1 MKTERSPFFQIAT
14 LSLFSLLVLTTIS
27 CSEQTTLKEK
37 FQDDFKIGVTL
48 GAREIIGKD
57 SLGLKLV
64 TEQFDAVT
72 TDNDMKWQRIHPY
85 PGVFNFKIAD
95 KFIEYG
101 NENGMYLVGHTLIWH
116 SQTPD
121 WVFQDSLGEPASRE
135 DMILRMEDHI
145 TTIVTHYKG
154 KIDCWDVVNEAVN
167 DDGTIREN
175 VWYNAIGEDY
185 IQLAFEFARK
195 ADPDAY
201 LNYND
206 YSLARPEKRDGVI
219 KLVKSLQEKGIQV
232 DGIGM
237 QGHYDLEGPDIEA
250 IEASIVAFS
259 KLGVRVNITEL
270 DISVLPSPWGRIGAD
285 ISISKKLREEL
296 NPYTEMLPDSI
307 QLELANRYKELFNVF
322 VKHSDKI
329 DRVTFWGVTDKTSW
343 KNNFPMRGRTDYPLL
358 FDRNY
363 QAKPA
368 FDAVMEVVN

>member
-37 FQDDFKIGVTL
+37 FQDDFKIGATL

-185 IQLAFEFARK
+185 IQLAFEFARN
-195 ADPDAY
+195 ADPDTY

-270 DISVLPSPWGRIGAD
+270 DISALPSPWGRIGAD

-358 FDRNY
+358 FDRSY

>member
-14 LSLFSLLVLTTIS
+14 RSLFSLLVLTTIS

-37 FQDDFKIGVTL
+37 FQDDFKIGATL

-175 VWYNAIGEDY
+175 VWYSAIGEDY

-219 KLVKSLQEKGIQV
+219 KLVKSLQENGIQV
-232 DGIGM
+232 DGIG
-237 QGHYDLEGPDIEA
+237 
-250 IEASIVAFS
+250 
-259 KLGVRVNITEL
+259 
-270 DISVLPSPWGRIGAD
+270 
-285 ISISKKLREEL
+285 
-296 NPYTEMLPDSI
+296 
-307 QLELANRYKELFNVF
+307 
-322 VKHSDKI
+322 
-329 DRVTFWGVTDKTSW
+329 
-343 KNNFPMRGRTDYPLL
+343 NFIII
-358 FDRNY
+358 
-363 QAKPA
+363 
-368 FDAVMEVVN
+368 